1 MEKEYKSL
9 LNLATEVQRHFTTF
23 YLAGGTALMLKHKHR
38 ISVDLD
44 FFNQKSF
51 SYALLSSKIR
61 KLFQVEAEERLGD
74 NIDFF
79 IQGNKVSFVYYPFKN
94 IEPLDDFKGILVASD
109 YDIFLNKIYVAG
121 RRVDPKDPFD
131 AAYLFKMHKWET
143 PKIKKDFEK
152 KFPDQSFEIFLGAL
166 LHFEDYPKLP
176 KWVKT
181 TLMEFIQ

>member
-1 MEKEYKSL
+1 MNKEYNSL
-9 LNLATEVQRHFTTF
+9 LKLAKEVQKQFTHF

-38 ISVDLD
+38 VSIDLD

-51 SYALLSSKIR
+51 SYTHVASKIR
-61 KLFQVEAEERLGD
+61 NLFDVKGEERKGD

-79 IQGNKVSFVYYPFKN
+79 IKDMKVSFVFYPFKN
-94 IEPLDDFKGILVASD
+94 IEPLERFHDIIIASD

-131 AAYLFKMHKWET
+131 AAFLFKMYKWET
-143 PKIKKDFEK
+143 PDVKKDFEK
-152 KFPDQSFEIFLGAL
+152 KFPDQSFEIYLGAL

-181 TLMEFIQ
+181 ILMELII